1 MPPGHHLLHQ
11 GGRPRP
17 GGAIGGPAPFFL
29 WDSMGYAYYYI
40 QYMLEHNIDPET
52 VTREQVN
59 AASDYALKKCQDDYL
74 RDDRAI
80 GFFGIAIC
88 GLLMLFF
95 IFSFICALNGT
106 PMR

>member
-1 MPPGHHLLHQ
+1 M
-11 GGRPRP
+11 GGRP
-17 GGAIGGPAPFFL
+17 GLVVAIGGRPPSFYGGI
-29 WDSMGYAYYYI
+29 MGYDSYAFYYI
-40 QYMLEHNIDPET
+40 QYMKEHRLDPKT

-59 AASDYALKKCQDDYL
+59 AASDYALKKCQDEYL

-88 GLLMLFF
+88 VLLMLFF

-106 PMR
+106 PMK

>member
-1 MPPGHHLLHQ
+1 MGAGPPS
-11 GGRPRP
+11 
-17 GGAIGGPAPFFL
+17 FY
-29 WDSMGYAYYYI
+29 WNSMEYAYYYI
-40 QYMLEHNIDPET
+40 QYMLEHKLDPET

-59 AASDYALKKCQDDYL
+59 AASEYALKKCQDDYL

-80 GFFGIAIC
+80 GFFGIAMC

-106 PMR
+106 PMK